1 MVELAVFNSWPR
13 ENFPLLVFHVCGLHI
28 WSSCLDC
35 YKRVEANDTVNQ
47 SSYWWPL
54 SKGERNYTALG
65 SSSNINFLA
74 KSFKLL
80 YPALDSVHWINKV
93 GVFPTHVGLY
103 DPHPIIEVAIFSLIL
118 DRSNGC
124 KKVEAAAFSGK
135 SIVENLLVIRWSTT
149 SAMQPNEHR
158 IMREVNCVQWFVR
171 VRRQHSI
178 WPRPDYRLFK
188 KLHSCTVGN
197 QFYLF

>member
-1 MVELAVFNSWPR
+1 MVELAVFNSRPR

-80 YPALDSVHWINKV
+80 YPALDSVHRINKF

-103 DPHPIIEVAIFSLIL
+103 DPHPIIEVAIFSL
-118 DRSNGC
+118 
-124 KKVEAAAFSGK
+124 
-135 SIVENLLVIRWSTT
+135 RWSTA

-158 IMREVNCVQWFVR
+158 IMWEVNCVQWFVR